1 MLMGNLMEIHVYTLL
16 RLSHLIYFYIDAK
29 KFLIE
34 ICNLPVCFVFTS
46 DVKRI
51 FCKV

>member
-16 RLSHLIYFYIDAK
+16 RLSHLIYFYIDAE

-34 ICNLPVCFVFTS
+34 ICDLPVLLCLYIRCEAYS
-46 DVKRI
+46 L
-51 FCKV
+51 